1 MFIFATL
8 LFMLRTL
15 LQADDSLKDTDDV
28 PYSDVVR
35 SDVPVVT
42 APHNSYQT
50 SDGVNQSTNAP
61 TVSYITT

>member
-1 MFIFATL
+1 MQCRNITL
-8 LFMLRTL
+8 LNL

-28 PYSDVVR
+28 PYSDVVHN
-35 SDVPVVT
+35 DVPVVT
-42 APHNSYQT
+42 APHNNYHT

>member
-1 MFIFATL
+1 MQRRNITL
-8 LFMLRTL
+8 LNL

-35 SDVPVVT
+35 SDEPVVT
-42 APHNSYQT
+42 ARHNNYRT

-61 TVSYITT
+61 TVRYITT